1 MRSEI
6 VTQAKAAPPSA
17 RGACVSNAALRTAG
31 TGGWGIILSGF
42 ISW

>member
-1 MRSEI
+1 MSSEL
-6 VTQAKAAPPSA
+6 VTQAKAAPLGAGS
-17 RGACVSNAALRTAG
+17 ACVSNAAPRTVG

>member
-1 MRSEI
+1 MSIE
-6 VTQAKAAPPSA
+6 TASHAKAAPLSA
-17 RGACVSNAALRTAG
+17 GRACVSNAALRTVG

>member
-1 MRSEI
+1 MSSEI
-6 VTQAKAAPPSA
+6 VSQARAAPLSA
-17 RGACVSNAALRTAG
+17 GNACVSNAALRTVG

>member
-1 MRSEI
+1 M
-6 VTQAKAAPPSA
+6 TQAEATPLCAGS
-17 RGACVSNAALRTAG
+17 ACVSNAALRTVG

>member
-1 MRSEI
+1 MSSEN
-6 VTQAKAAPPSA
+6 VTQYKTAPLSTGSA
-17 RGACVSNAALRTAG
+17 CISNAALRTVG